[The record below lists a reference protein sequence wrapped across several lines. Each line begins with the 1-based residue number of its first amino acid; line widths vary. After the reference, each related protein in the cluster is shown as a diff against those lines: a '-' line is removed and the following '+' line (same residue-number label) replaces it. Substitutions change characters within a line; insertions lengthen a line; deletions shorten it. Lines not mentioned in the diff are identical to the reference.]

1 MKATTSAIHPEPKLQ
16 GQRLM
21 DLLPSRANPLTG
33 LVKIHV
39 QDNTV
44 QKIFTLRISTYRDE
58 PSDPIRLLH

>member
-33 LVKIHV
+33 SVKIPV

-44 QKIFTLRISTYRDE
+44 QKIFTLRIF
-58 PSDPIRLLH
+58 